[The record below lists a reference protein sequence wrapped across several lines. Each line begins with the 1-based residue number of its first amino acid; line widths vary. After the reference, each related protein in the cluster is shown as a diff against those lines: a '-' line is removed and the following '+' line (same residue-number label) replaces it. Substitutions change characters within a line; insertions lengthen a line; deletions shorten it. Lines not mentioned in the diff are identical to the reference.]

1 MVDDKSMTEERM
13 KQTVT
18 GILNTMKEV
27 ITTPAEFFRK
37 MPKSG
42 GFVDPI
48 IFVVGISVIVGVINL
63 ILSIVGLGF
72 AASFG
77 MAILYIV
84 IIPVFAVIFG
94 FVGAAIIFI
103 IWKIMGSQE
112 SFETAYRCGAY
123 ASAIT
128 PVTIIIAIVPYL
140 GSVIGMVWMTYLMVS
155 ASIEVHGIKAKI
167 AWIVFGILF
176 GLFLLMN
183 LSATYSARHFSSEL
197 EGWNHSQKEL
207 ENMTPEEKGKAV
219 GEFLKGMQKAT
230 EKE

>member
-1 MVDDKSMTEERM
+1 MVDNKSMTEERM
-13 KQTVT
+13 KQNVIA
-18 GILNTMKEV
+18 ILNTMKEV
-27 ITTPAEFFRK
+27 IIDPAGFFRK

-48 IFVVGISVIVGVINL
+48 IFIMGMGLLVGVINL

-77 MAILYIV
+77 KALLFV
-84 IIPVFAVIFG
+84 VLTPVFAVIFG
-94 FVGAAIIFI
+94 FVGAAIMFI

-128 PVTIIIAIVPYL
+128 PVTTIIGTVPYL
-140 GSVIGMVWMTYLMVS
+140 GSMIGMVWMTYLMVS

-167 AWIVFGILF
+167 AWIVFGIIF
-176 GLFLLMN
+176 GLFLLIN
-183 LSATYSARHFSSEL
+183 LSATYGARHLSGEL
-197 EGWNHSQKEL
+197 KQWQYSQKEFDK
-207 ENMTPEEKGKAV
+207 MTAEEKGKSV
-219 GEFLKGMQKAT
+219 GAFLKGMQKGV